1 MISEYL
7 TETNYL
13 HPDAKKTD
21 LKKVTVLNGYAIVSF
36 MLSSGYCFHR
46 ETKDNGEAPRG
57 RVKELLGDWLTEER
71 ERQLFLRH
79 KPTLN
84 TACER
89 ITNIL
94 FHQ

>member
-7 TETNYL
+7 TETHYV
-13 HPDAKKTD
+13 HPDSTRGD
-21 LKKVTVLNGYAIVSF
+21 VGKVTILNGYAIVSF

-46 ETKDNGEAPRG
+46 ETQDNGAAPRG

-84 TACER
+84 AACER

-94 FHQ
+94 FYQ